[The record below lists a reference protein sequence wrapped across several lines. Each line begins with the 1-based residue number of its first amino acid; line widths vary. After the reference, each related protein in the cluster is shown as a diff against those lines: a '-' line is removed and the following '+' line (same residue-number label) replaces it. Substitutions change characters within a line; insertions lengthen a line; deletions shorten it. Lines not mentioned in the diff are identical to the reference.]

1 MKKYNVKAYGNYE
14 RRLKQQEKIITAKDE
29 EDAWIKAWME
39 FPEYDEI
46 SVTEVGTYGKENS

>member
-29 EDAWIKAWME
+29 EDAWIKAWKE
-39 FPEYDEI
+39 FPEYDELL
-46 SVTEVGTYGKENS
+46 VTEVEAGGDT

>member
-1 MKKYNVKAYGNYE
+1 MKQYQVKAYGNYE
-14 RRLKQQEKIITAKDE
+14 RRLKQQEKIITANDE

-46 SVTEVGTYGKENS
+46 GVTEVDT